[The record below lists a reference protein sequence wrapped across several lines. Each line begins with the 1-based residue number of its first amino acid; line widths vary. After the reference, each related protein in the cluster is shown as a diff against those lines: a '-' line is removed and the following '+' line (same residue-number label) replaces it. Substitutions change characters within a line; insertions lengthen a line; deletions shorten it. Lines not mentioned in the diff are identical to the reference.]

1 MGMTGTTLSQ
11 YFNWLDAHL
20 KTVEYGT
27 VSLSFTVCNGSV
39 TRVDKE
45 IKESDKISLPK
56 KDGR

>member
-1 MGMTGTTLSQ
+1 MGMTGTALSQ

-27 VSLSFTVCNGSV
+27 VSVSFTVCDGVV

-45 IKESDKISLPK
+45 IRESDKIALPK

>member
-1 MGMTGTTLSQ
+1 MTGTALSQ

-27 VSLSFTVCNGSV
+27 VSVSFTVCDGVV

-45 IKESDKISLPK
+45 IKESDKIALTK